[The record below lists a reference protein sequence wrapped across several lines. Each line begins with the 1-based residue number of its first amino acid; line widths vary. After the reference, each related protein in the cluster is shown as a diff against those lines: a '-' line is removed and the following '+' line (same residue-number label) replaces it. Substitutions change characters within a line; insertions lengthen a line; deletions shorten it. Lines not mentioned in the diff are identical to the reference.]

1 MPQEASFTVLFTS
14 HLNIHMPSAQFSSND
29 CTIPI
34 PCDTSQR
41 CRILPSGMFD
51 AFSTTTWTCQTQCT
65 HCWWFTS
72 VSNPMILLRL
82 RNAGSHPKSKNVW
95 YPPSHLFRIFRNLQ
109 KPSQD
114 PSQTSKIL
122 QNVSNIQVLL
132 HLAIHATWRQKKWL
146 IQVIANCSLRKA
158 TSIRQSL
165 FESWFPGI
173 GRT

>member
-14 HLNIHMPSAQFSSND
+14 HLNIPMPSAQFSSND

-82 RNAGSHPKSKNVW
+82 RNAGSHPKSKKCLIPTQSPFQNLSKSSETFSGSFTNV
-95 YPPSHLFRIFRNLQ
+95 
-109 KPSQD
+109 QD
-114 PSQTSKIL
+114 PSKCFKYSSSATFGNSCHLTPKKMINPGDCKLFPMQSH
-122 QNVSNIQVLL
+122 L
-132 HLAIHATWRQKKWL
+132 H
-146 IQVIANCSLRKA
+146 
-158 TSIRQSL
+158 
-165 FESWFPGI
+165 
-173 GRT
+173 

>member
-14 HLNIHMPSAQFSSND
+14 HLNIPMPSAQFSSND

-82 RNAGSHPKSKNVW
+82 RNAGSHLKSKKCLI
-95 YPPSHLFRIFRNLQ
+95 PTQSPFQNLS
-109 KPSQD
+109 KSSEPSQD

-132 HLAIHATWRQKKWL
+132 HLAIHATWRQK
-146 IQVIANCSLRKA
+146 ND
-158 TSIRQSL
+158 
-165 FESWFPGI
+165 
-173 GRT
+173 

>member
-1 MPQEASFTVLFTS
+1 MPQETSFTVLFTK
-14 HLNIHMPSAQFSSND
+14 HLNIPMPSAQFNDND

-65 HCWWFTS
+65 HCWVFTS

-82 RNAGSHPKSKNVW
+82 RHARSHPKSKNVC
-95 YPPSHLFRIFRNLQ
+95 YPPSHLFRIFRNPQTL
-109 KPSQD
+109 SRSFTNVQD
-114 PSQTSKIL
+114 PSNI
-122 QNVSNIQVLL
+122 SNIQVLL
-132 HLAIHATWRQKKWL
+132 HLAIHATWRQKHKWL